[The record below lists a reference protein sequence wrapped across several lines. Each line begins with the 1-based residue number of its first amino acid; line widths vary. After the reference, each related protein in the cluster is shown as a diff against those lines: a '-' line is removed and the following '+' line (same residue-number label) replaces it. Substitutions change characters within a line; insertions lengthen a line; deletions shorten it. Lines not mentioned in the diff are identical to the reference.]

1 MKTDNK
7 EVKRGRINIYLVQE
21 LKDYVDEEA
30 RRFGLSTSAF
40 MTMVI
45 QNYKNQSN
53 ALSSIGDIQG
63 LVNLVNALNS
73 NSNLLDPKEE
83 RK

>member
-7 EVKRGRINIYLVQE
+7 EVKRARINIYLVQE

-40 MTMVI
+40 MTMLI
-45 QNYKNQSN
+45 
-53 ALSSIGDIQG
+53 
-63 LVNLVNALNS
+63 
-73 NSNLLDPKEE
+73 
-83 RK
+83 